1 MDHSLPADCRR
12 LAQIDRFAPSES
24 MDSHPRSGSSAT
36 IPVPTGTSSFELGML
51 VVDLLVRDYGA
62 QVIGYDAS
70 PERASVE
77 LRLPRRNL

>member
-12 LAQIDRFAPSES
+12 LSQIERFAVGES
-24 MDSHPRSGSSAT
+24 KDLHPRSGSSAT
-36 IPVPTGTSSFELGML
+36 IPVPPGTSSFELGML
-51 VVDLLVRDYGA
+51 VVDLLVRDWGA

-77 LRLPRRNL
+77 LRLQRRNL

>member
-12 LAQIDRFAPSES
+12 LGQIVLGENKASF
-24 MDSHPRSGSSAT
+24 PRLGSSAT
-36 IPVPTGTSSFELGML
+36 IPVPIGTSSFELGML
-51 VVDLLVRDYGA
+51 VVDLLVREYGA
-62 QVIGYDAS
+62 EVTGYDAS